1 MRRRRISTTLSTK
14 QTSKL
19 NHGIFDVNER
29 TYDADQEVKIGQ
41 WGGSGHHEE
50 VRTG

>member
-14 QTSKL
+14 QLSKL

-29 TYDADQEVKIGQ
+29 TYDEDREGKTGR